1 MSAER
6 HFKTEGIVLK
16 ESPLGENGKLLVI
29 FSREYGKMTAAA
41 KGVRKPGSAMIQL
54 AQLFAYSELELYRGN
69 SGLYTLTGG
78 TLIEPFRG
86 LSEDYDR
93 IRAAGTMSSVLLK
106 IIQEE
111 LPDEETLRLFL
122 NSLYLIAAGRRRPD
136 FVRCVFLLKLT
147 QYQGLQPDPG
157 EIERQWGKPLL
168 SGTRAALRHLSEADG
183 GDSLFGF
190 GVSEDVLSE
199 LAGIASM
206 LSHEMTN

>member
-93 IRAAGTMSSVLLK
+93 IRAAGTMSSV
-106 IIQEE
+106 
-111 LPDEETLRLFL
+111 F
-122 NSLYLIAAGRRRPD
+122 RRNCRTRK
-136 FVRCVFLLKLT
+136 RCVYFLT
-147 QYQGLQPDPG
+147 VC
-157 EIERQWGKPLL
+157 I
-168 SGTRAALRHLSEADG
+168 
-183 GDSLFGF
+183 
-190 GVSEDVLSE
+190 
-199 LAGIASM
+199 
-206 LSHEMTN
+206 